1 MSQNVQDEGFVGRM
15 VGNLIRRSVK
25 KHFRTVYW
33 TPPAQ
38 PVQAP
43 AVLFANHHGWFD
55 GYLLYHAVTRLG
67 VRCVDWIQE
76 FDAFPLF
83 AKVGGMPYRLND
95 PSGRAATI
103 RRTIRLMQRE
113 ARSLVLFPEGVL
125 HYPPTI
131 LPFGETFELLAKSVP
146 NASFVP
152 VAIRYEHAMHE
163 RPEAFLRFGP
173 PIARGDQMA
182 ERSQDA
188 LQQLLEGVVSDVRE
202 RPETFEVLVQGTP
215 SVNERWD
222 WRKFRR

>member
-113 ARSLVLFPEGVL
+113 AKPGPVPGRSAPL
-125 HYPPTI
+125 PPDDSAVWRR
-131 LPFGETFELLAKSVP
+131 TFELLAKSVP

-173 PIARGDQMA
+173 PIARGDQLSA
-182 ERSQDA
+182 RSKDA
-188 LQQLLEGVVSDVRE
+188 LQQLLDGVVSDVRE

-215 SVNERWD
+215 SINERWD